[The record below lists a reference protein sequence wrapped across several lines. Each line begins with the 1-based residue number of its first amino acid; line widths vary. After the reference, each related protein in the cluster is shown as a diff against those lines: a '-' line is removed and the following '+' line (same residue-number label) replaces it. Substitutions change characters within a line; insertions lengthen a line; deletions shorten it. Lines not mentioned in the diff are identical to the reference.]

1 MKKFYLLE
9 ELFFSSLKLDQE
21 SKNLVSDI
29 LENLNCLSEDYSKI
43 ILSHIPDEC
52 EIEEI
57 IDSLILGS
65 ETFAEMKNKL
75 SIVKNLNLLDLREE
89 NALANRLLGE
99 IGFSIEIETSISIED
114 AIESEEVLESSIE
127 EEIEKRR

>member
-1 MKKFYLLE
+1 MEAHMKKFFLLE
-9 ELFFSSLKLDQE
+9 ELFFSSKLDPD

-99 IGFSIEIETSISIED
+99 IGFSEEIDTVISIED
-114 AIESEEVLESSIE
+114 AVESEEQIAEIIE
-127 EEIEKRR
+127 TEE

>member
-1 MKKFYLLE
+1 MEAHMKKFFLLE
-9 ELFFSSLKLDQE
+9 ELFFSSKLDPD

-75 SIVKNLNLLDLREE
+75 SIVKNLNLLDFGQMS
-89 NALANRLLGE
+89 N
-99 IGFSIEIETSISIED
+99 
-114 AIESEEVLESSIE
+114 
-127 EEIEKRR
+127 